1 MTDRTLD
8 RIVFG
13 GLKVKLT
20 LEAARALKPGE
31 TLRDH
36 DPRFKGLLLRA
47 RAGVKSWHFYYRSAE
62 GKQRKPKMGEFPA
75 LSIEDARKV
84 AKEWITRVAK
94 GGDPSTE
101 RQALRTAPTMND
113 LCDEMLKYSET
124 NHAAETEAKV
134 KTIIRLYIRPELGKL
149 RVAAVTTDDV
159 NKLLARIAEG
169 RIRIPVKVDQRL
181 IKRGKRKEAD
191 KERFNTPSID
201 QAILCRAWLSKM
213 FSLAE
218 GEALKWRPR
227 NTNPCMDKDILT
239 FTPRKRRVHLRR
251 DEFQRAGAA
260 LRELQK
266 SYPYH
271 VGCALAV
278 LFCGSRVTEMA
289 TGRWRDVRETE
300 FGWELVPVK
309 HKTMK
314 HAERQIVLTR
324 PALAIMHSLDRHLSG
339 YIFGPIG
346 ELKCARKAI
355 WEIWDKARD
364 MAKVR
369 PEVTAR
375 DLRRTFASAARS
387 QNATL
392 EDISSLLDHQNVATT
407 ERYAYLFDDQR
418 HELANKTADRL
429 AGLLEVPK
437 PEPQK
442 S

>member
-1 MTDRTLD
+1 
-8 RIVFG
+8 
-13 GLKVKLT
+13 
-20 LEAARALKPGE
+20 
-31 TLRDH
+31 
-36 DPRFKGLLLRA
+36 
-47 RAGVKSWHFYYRSAE
+47 
-62 GKQRKPKMGEFPA
+62 
-75 LSIEDARKV
+75 
-84 AKEWITRVAK
+84 
-94 GGDPSTE
+94 
-101 RQALRTAPTMND
+101 
-113 LCDEMLKYSET
+113 
-124 NHAAETEAKV
+124 
-134 KTIIRLYIRPELGKL
+134 
-149 RVAAVTTDDV
+149 
-159 NKLLARIAEG
+159 
-169 RIRIPVKVDQRL
+169 
-181 IKRGKRKEAD
+181 
-191 KERFNTPSID
+191 
-201 QAILCRAWLSKM
+201 
-213 FSLAE
+213 
-218 GEALKWRPR
+218 
-227 NTNPCMDKDILT
+227 
-239 FTPRKRRVHLRR
+239 
-251 DEFQRAGAA
+251 
-260 LRELQK
+260 
-266 SYPYH
+266 
-271 VGCALAV
+271 
-278 LFCGSRVTEMA
+278 
-289 TGRWRDVRETE
+289 VRETE